1 MCDSESIGMTLI
13 VISALIAICVLTA
26 CTHDKPPSA
35 RPKHPPTIREAKNG
49 FLDSQGTLDDLL
61 DRLNGMDDLMK
72 TLRVEKEFSELKAA
86 VGVATIAMGDLK
98 KEMAKSGSIS
108 LQFKRQ

>member
-1 MCDSESIGMTLI
+1 MAILAML
-13 VISALIAICVLTA
+13 ALVLLCIFAA
-26 CTHDKPPSA
+26 CTHDKPPST
-35 RPKHPPTIREAKNG
+35 RPKQPPTIRDAKNG